1 VNENR
6 KMESDRDVLVG
17 LQKMKLTGEEEENIA
32 LSQEGR
38 VAVLEDCSLSLFGK
52 FLSTKSFNR
61 RAARETMKRV
71 WKMNSECKI
80 LEVGMDIL
88 QFKFNTGF
96 QLNWVVENGPWSF
109 ENNLLLLRR
118 WEKGLST
125 RNLSF
130 THTPFWIQIWGL
142 PFDLVSEQTG
152 EIIGGRI
159 GKYISGD
166 DHKGPSDQA
175 KFLRIKV
182 EVQVDKPLRRGG
194 YVSSPEGGKAWVDY
208 RYERL
213 PTFCYC
219 CGKLGHD
226 DRDCT
231 SPEEMVTNGCTN
243 YGEWLRA
250 TFGAKEA
257 GMGRSGVKG
266 RRVVREVNPVEET
279 KVAPQPDLGGSPE
292 ARVDQDEVGENLQL
306 KVRDSIE
313 KSDLVIEKTQSET
326 QKDEVTECRI
336 QGQKVLAECFTFS
349 GKGKSTLEEGR
360 SEHATS
366 GSGTLG
372 DEVSLVGERS
382 DVPGTIMSEEGFC
395 IYPKEKI
402 EMGGWKLTQETDTET
417 MCEDQVEEN
426 AKNQVLQVMQKVE
439 AGAHPKWK
447 RRGKAGIMQNK
458 QESQENKKSMVGVKR
473 ERDENRD
480 PNIPLSECNKKAC
493 YAPDWD
499 VTDTVLGSAR
509 AGNQPRRPQ

>member
-1 VNENR
+1 VFVNR
-6 KMESDRDVLVG
+6 KMDSERDVLVG

-118 WEKGLST
+118 WEKGFST

-130 THTPFWIQIWGL
+130 TQTPFWIQIWGL
-142 PFDLVSEQTG
+142 PFDLVSEQAG

-175 KFLRIKV
+175 KFLHIKV

-231 SPEEMVTNGCTN
+231 SFEEMVTNGCTN

-266 RRVVREVNPVEET
+266 RKVVREANPVEET

-306 KVRDSIE
+306 KVRDNTERSE
-313 KSDLVIEKTQSET
+313 QVIEKTQSET

-349 GKGKSTLEEGR
+349 GKGKSTAEEGR

-382 DVPGTIMSEEGFC
+382 DVPAVIRSEEGVC

-426 AKNQVLQVMQKVE
+426 AKNQVPQVMQKVE

-447 RRGKAGIMQNK
+447 RHGKAGIMQNK
-458 QESQENKKSMVGVKR
+458 QES
-473 ERDENRD
+473 
-480 PNIPLSECNKKAC
+480 
-493 YAPDWD
+493 
-499 VTDTVLGSAR
+499 
-509 AGNQPRRPQ
+509 